1 MKYTAFVPARSGSK
15 RLPNKNIMDL
25 AGKPLLAWTLEA
37 CMEAKQIDEVILS
50 TDSMQYYDLA
60 CEYVGSEK
68 LSLDFRE
75 PDEAG
80 DKVKIFDYL
89 KDRREK
95 IFGERQG
102 AFILALPT
110 APLRKSVHVD
120 EAISLFEQTG
130 RPVFS
135 ASPYDFAVSFAFNV
149 SNAGDWSSVFDNN
162 PMQTGN
168 TRSQD
173 QQDTYHPNGAIYVRL
188 IDDLKNE
195 DLQTLYSEAIPY
207 LMDRRDSADIDNEID
222 FKIAEV
228 LI

>member
-15 RLPNKNIMDL
+15 RLPNKNVMDL
-25 AGKPLLAWTLEA
+25 AGKPLLVWTLQA
-37 CMEAKQIDEVILS
+37 CMEASQVDEVILS
-50 TDSMQYYDLA
+50 TDSMEYYELA
-60 CEYVGSEK
+60 CDHLGSDK

-89 KDRREK
+89 KEKREK
-95 IFGERQG
+95 IFSTRDG

-110 APLRKSVHVD
+110 APLRKSIHVD
-120 EAISLFEQTG
+120 EAISLYEEKG

-135 ASPYDFAVSFAFNV
+135 ATSYDFAVSFAFHV
-149 SNAGDWSSVFDNN
+149 DSSDQWSTVFETN
-162 PMQTGN
+162 PMLTGN

-173 QQDTYHPNGAIYVRL
+173 QQETYHPNGAIYVRS
-188 IDDLKNE
+188 IDDLEHE
-195 DLQTLYSEAIPY
+195 DLQTLYSDAVPY
-207 LMDRRDSADIDNEID
+207 LMDRRDSIDIDNEID